1 MDTFEIILNSLP
13 EKPARS
19 RLEPYED
26 LISELLSRGWTYR
39 EIARILFEKCDVSI
53 SISTIH
59 YFVRT
64 RSRAKPRVPK
74 PHWQKLGKQKEI
86 PTVRKEEKEIANPGK
101 EIPVNDEVYQH
112 IAALKQRP
120 ALSEQS
126 SDLFHY
132 DPDEP
137 LHLSPKRG
145 QIDQANNQKQKGV
158 P

>member
-1 MDTFEIILNSLP
+1 MAFLEERMDKFETILNDLP

-19 RLEPYED
+19 RLDPYTD
-26 LISELLSRGWTYR
+26 LIRELLTRGWTYR
-39 EIARILFEKCDVSI
+39 EIARILLENCGVHI

-64 RSRAKPRVPK
+64 RSRSKRKVPK

-101 EIPVNDEVYQH
+101 EIPVNDEVYQR

-120 ALSEQS
+120 ASSEQS
-126 SDLFHY
+126 SGLFHY

-137 LHLSPKRG
+137 LHLSPKTGTDRSG
-145 QIDQANNQKQKGV
+145 K
-158 P
+158 